1 MTNDSDADQY
11 LFFAEELG
19 LWAIDH
25 IGSHRPATTSTK
37 AGPADLL
44 TETDLAVEEYVRGQI
59 RDRFPDHR
67 IIGEELGASGPESGP
82 VWYVDPIDGT
92 TNYAHGLPWASFSL
106 AVADAHGPVA
116 GVVGGP
122 YRRELFS
129 ACRGQGARCN
139 GVPIR
144 CADTRSLAGGVLLT
158 EWAGHLPWEGMTEML
173 AVLSEQNCTTRIM
186 GSSALS
192 LGSVAAGRA
201 AAVVLGG
208 YATVDVLA
216 GVLIAREAG
225 ARVLGRDGNTA
236 PAMPGA
242 LDKGLLAACPEVA
255 EMVWRAWQRSGDH
268 AVESASGTSA
278 VAATV
283 RGGQRQEGP
292 SALP

>member
-1 MTNDSDADQY
+1 VTVDSCADQY

-37 AGPADLL
+37 SGPADLL
-44 TETDLAVEEYVRGQI
+44 TETDLAVEEHVREQI

-67 IIGEELGASGPESGP
+67 IIGEELGATGPEGGP
-82 VWYVDPIDGT
+82 VWYLDPVDGT

-106 AVADAHGPVA
+106 AVADAQGPVA
-116 GVVGGP
+116 GVVADP

-139 GVPIR
+139 GISVR
-144 CADTRSLAGGVLLT
+144 CADTGSLAGAILLT
-158 EWAGHLPWEGMTEML
+158 EWAGHQPWEGMPEML
-173 AVLSEQNCTTRIM
+173 AALSEQNCTTRIM

-192 LGSVAAGRA
+192 LASMAAGRA
-201 AAVVLGG
+201 AAAVLGG
-208 YATVDVLA
+208 YNTHDVLA

-225 ARVLGRDGNTA
+225 ALVLSRDGHAA

-242 LDKGLLAACPEVA
+242 VDKGLLAACPAVA
-255 EMVWRAWQRSGDH
+255 EVVWRAWQRSGDQ
-268 AVESASGTSA
+268 APV
-278 VAATV
+278 
-283 RGGQRQEGP
+283 
-292 SALP
+292 